1 MTQVQTVE
9 DQLRAALPDLSRA
22 ERQLAVHILT
32 HYPVSAL
39 GSINQ
44 LANAAHVS
52 APTVVRMTQRLG
64 YRGYPDFQKSM
75 RGEVEALLVTPITKH
90 DRGANALPDSHVL
103 QRFADA
109 VLSNLQSTLAG
120 IDQKDFDLSAA
131 LLADPERRVFAIGG
145 RITHAVADY
154 FCSQLKVVRPGV
166 TLLTDQSATWPPALI
181 DMKPGDVLLV
191 FDIRRYENNVLQM
204 VDLARKQGADVI
216 LITDRWMSPAAGQA
230 RVTLAAHVEAPSAW
244 DSNAVLIV
252 LAEALL
258 SAVQD
263 LNWTETEKRLKRME
277 ELYARTRF
285 FRRHR

>member
-1 MTQVQTVE
+1 VTQTVE
-9 DQLRAALPDLSRA
+9 DQLRTALPDLSRA
-22 ERQLAVHILT
+22 ERQLAIHILS

-44 LANAAHVS
+44 LAAAAQVS
-52 APTVVRMTQRLG
+52 APTVVRMAQRLG
-64 YRGYPDFQKSM
+64 YKGYPDLQKSM
-75 RGEVEALLVTPITKH
+75 RGEVEALLVTPIAKH
-90 DRGANALPDSHVL
+90 DRGANTLPDSHVL

-109 VLSNLQSTLAG
+109 VTANLHATLAG
-120 IDQKDFDLSAA
+120 INPQDFDLAAA
-131 LLADPERRVFAIGG
+131 LLADPARRVYAIGG

-154 FCSQLKVVRPGV
+154 FCSQIKVVRPDV

-181 DMKPGDVLLV
+181 DMKQGDILLV

-204 VDLARKQGADVI
+204 VELAREQGAEVV

-230 RVTLAAHVEAPSAW
+230 RVALAAHVDAPSAW

-263 LNWTETEKRLKRME
+263 LNWAKTEARLQRME